1 MNIQKLYSFTTLRAL
16 YSIET
21 PSNSLVSEIGIQRD
35 KEISRNIWKNS
46 KYKYIAQLE
55 SNNVGN
61 VGENF
66 LQQICNYNDITATID
81 GSKTKGKCSGDG
93 RIKNRSVEIK
103 TARLGSI
110 IMSFQHELGEHPWD
124 AEFIAFVDISP
135 TSVYLSLFPNFTEE
149 HYKTKKKCSPYFPI
163 KNVTRRNGT
172 GAFKLDT
179 SPKINEVNPNCL
191 KIDDSSTFEEIGAFI
206 HRIIT

>member
-1 MNIQKLYSFTTLRAL
+1 
-16 YSIET
+16 
-21 PSNSLVSEIGIQRD
+21 
-35 KEISRNIWKNS
+35 
-46 KYKYIAQLE
+46 
-55 SNNVGN
+55 
-61 VGENF
+61 
-66 LQQICNYNDITATID
+66 
-81 GSKTKGKCSGDG
+81 
-93 RIKNRSVEIK
+93 
-103 TARLGSI
+103 
-110 IMSFQHELGEHPWD
+110 MSFQHELGQRPWE

-149 HYKTKKKCSPYFPI
+149 HYKTKKKCAPFFPI

-179 SPKINEVNPNCL
+179 SPKINEINPNCL

>member
-16 YSIET
+16 HSIET
-21 PSNSLVSEIGIQRD
+21 PSNSLVSEIGIQHD

-124 AEFIAFVDISP
+124 AEFIVFVDISP

-163 KNVTRRNGT
+163 KKCHEAKRHKCFQTRYFT
-172 GAFKLDT
+172 KD
-179 SPKINEVNPNCL
+179 K
-191 KIDDSSTFEEIGAFI
+191 
-206 HRIIT
+206 